1 MTKVTVPDGCWE
13 DATGRF
19 VPLDLIDDIDK
30 TRNELVI
37 ELADLAKAQSQ
48 ALAKFKQ
55 KLFADVYAFVD
66 LSAEKYQVKIGGRK
80 GNITLMSFDA
90 RYKIQ
95 IAISEQ
101 FRFNEGL
108 QAAKALIDECI
119 TEWAK
124 DSKSEIKMLVQDAFQ
139 TDQEGKINTGRV
151 LALRRVKIED
161 EKWVR
166 AMQAIGESL
175 FILGSKKYI
184 RFYERVNKTDKYT
197 PILLDIAA
205 V

>member
-1 MTKVTVPDGCWE
+1 MSKVNVPDGCWE

-37 ELADLAKAQSQ
+37 ELADLAKAQSL

-108 QAAKALIDECI
+108 QVAKALIDECI

-166 AMQAIGESL
+166 AMQAIGQSL
-175 FILGSKKYI
+175 FILGSKEYI